1 MADHRI
7 RLTDRELALS
17 RAAAEAMYWALYPG
31 NPILSAQY
39 RSLGDR
45 LQHTKAGGQPVAV
58 RAARKHFKT
67 EAPIA

>member
-7 RLTDRELALS
+7 RLTDRELALA
-17 RAAAEAMYWALYPG
+17 RAAAEAMYMALWPTYKEAAEEY
-31 NPILSAQY
+31 NL
-39 RSLGDR
+39 LWER
-45 LQHTKAGGQPVAV
+45 LIYTKAGGMPAGT